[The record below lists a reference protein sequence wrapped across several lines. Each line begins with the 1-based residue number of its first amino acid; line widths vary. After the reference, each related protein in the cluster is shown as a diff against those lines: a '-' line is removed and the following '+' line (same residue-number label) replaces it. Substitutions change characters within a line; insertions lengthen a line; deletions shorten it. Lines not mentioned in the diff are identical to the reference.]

1 MKENCGR
8 CAPRLRPCFYVLRV
22 RARPLPFLALHL
34 ATQIADPVAHPSS
47 VGLLCTGADPTEAA
61 FCKFYFLILQ
71 FQFFAGRV
79 ETEIP
84 HDDGFCNLDTS
95 WRQFRLA
102 GFTALRSGLT
112 PVRTLCFLRRKIPLP
127 FATGGRICWS
137 VWLSRV
143 WLSRVW
149 ESSVR
154 VGEGSRLPTVNPLNL
169 PALLPT
175 KKAGAINRRGFATA
189 CLDGYPDFVCE
200 VSCKP
205 KGT

>member
-71 FQFFAGRV
+71 FQLFAGH
-79 ETEIP
+79 TKAEIP

-95 WRQFRLA
+95 RRQFQS
-102 GFTALRSGLT
+102 FGLVNLFS
-112 PVRTLCFLRRKIPLP
+112 PV
-127 FATGGRICWS
+127 
-137 VWLSRV
+137 
-143 WLSRVW
+143 
-149 ESSVR
+149 
-154 VGEGSRLPTVNPLNL
+154 GS
-169 PALLPT
+169 
-175 KKAGAINRRGFATA
+175 
-189 CLDGYPDFVCE
+189 
-200 VSCKP
+200 
-205 KGT
+205 